1 MNHADHV
8 TRATGSDGY
17 TNERVTAFND
27 HFMTPDGV
35 DASKAACAQVHVE
48 ATSIFS
54 GDDEDDPLSTE
65 CMRMGNGDDEVRLL
79 SLDAPR

>member
-1 MNHADHV
+1 MLTLDAN
-8 TRATGSDGY
+8 RATGSDGY

-35 DASKAACAQVHVE
+35 EDSKVACSDVHVE
-48 ATSIFS
+48 ACSVFR

-65 CMRMGNGDDEVRLL
+65 CMRMGNCDDEVRLL
-79 SLDAPR
+79 NLDAPR